1 MLVIG
6 LEYSESL
13 FMHALTHAQ
22 DQLTNYSWTQGT
34 GDLKHLLQNF
44 EIYIGEFAD
53 YNQNTKVPGGPFLH
67 PDNQDTYVFD

>member
-6 LEYSESL
+6 FEYSESV
-13 FMHALTHAQ
+13 FMHAVTHAQ
-22 DQLTNYSWTQGT
+22 DHLNGQSYAQITA
-34 GDLKHLLQNF
+34 DLKHLLQNF

-67 PDNQDTYVFD
+67 PDNQNTYVFD